1 MSNIDWSATKVKEL
15 LEGFDDEIK
24 AEFET
29 PAPDTITT
37 AKGGAFGFTS
47 NGEDS
52 YLAYVEGYNKAMD
65 KYRNAIIRELIRL
78 RGISP
83 LTGSVEDPTT
93 DPLLSRIDE
102 LLTILEDVEGAEQ

>member
-1 MSNIDWSATKVKEL
+1 MKEL
-15 LEGFDDEIK
+15 LEGFDGEIK

-29 PAPDTITT
+29 PASTT
-37 AKGGAFGFTS
+37 ATTVKGGSLG
-47 NGEDS
+47 DS

-83 LTGSVEDPTT
+83 LTDSVEDPTT
-93 DPLLSRIDE
+93 DPLLARIDE
-102 LLTILEDVEGAEQ
+102 LLTILEDAEDGI